1 MEVTMSTSITQLNLS
16 QNTLEEIALSALPF
30 LQALG
35 LEVDSA
41 NSNKVDRNS
50 DTPQNIL
57 AGLPFGIDDLGPLI
71 VWK

>member
-1 MEVTMSTSITQLNLS
+1 MSTSTTQLNLS

-35 LEVDSA
+35 LEADSA
-41 NSNKVDRNS
+41 NSDKVDRNS
-50 DTPQNIL
+50 DTPQNIQ
-57 AGLPFGIDDLGPLI
+57 AGLPFAIEDLEPLI